1 MARKLCN
8 ICNTRPVDSA
18 AGISGACVPCYE
30 EGGWENAHQDNN
42 HNGLTEVLRAVME
55 TEKDRTGADVYKIG
69 AVELRKVAQKAKV
82 KNAAK
87 FKSAEL
93 RAEILRTVEV
103 EQAGCWICHPELN
116 EAQKVSKTRAPSI
129 GEKKSRVG
137 QKINV
142 PLRAPGELK
151 AAVVERAAVNLPVQV
166 SSNKDGSVTLDITTP
181 TFVMVLAWDRL
192 GRYDYDR
199 SVASVN
205 GKAKKVR
212 NVAEALR
219 LLTEA

>member
-8 ICNTRPVDSA
+8 ICNTRPVDRA
-18 AGISGACVPCYE
+18 AGIEDSCVPCYE
-30 EGGWENAHQDNN
+30 EGAWENTHQDEA
-42 HNGLTEVLRAVME
+42 HESLREVLASVME

-69 AVELRKVAQKAKV
+69 AVELRKVAGKAGV

-93 RAEILRTVEV
+93 RAEIVRVVET
-103 EQAGCWICHPELN
+103 ETAGCWICHPELN
-116 EAQKVSKTRAPSI
+116 DAQKTSKRAAQT
-129 GEKKSRVG
+129 GDRKSRVG
-137 QKINV
+137 QVINV
-142 PLRAPGELK
+142 PLRAPGEAK

-181 TFVMVLAWDRL
+181 TFVMILAWDSY
-192 GRYDYDR
+192 GRYDYAR

-219 LLTEA
+219 LITEA